1 MAKITLTFDVP
12 DDVAEQLKELEARL
26 KRLEADRIGVE
37 DAIPEDDIDVVT
49 KGIALSLKR
58 RSLQCLDVDATRI
71 LVDGKP
77 HAKVGR
83 YEATY
88 YTREGPV
95 EVTRSLFRECG
106 VRNGPTVDTVSL
118 RTGAIDG
125 WLPKAAKAAA
135 FLMQQ
140 GTSREAEATARELG
154 ILPYSRSS
162 FERVGHDVG
171 QLYSVVRYDVEDA
184 LIRSYALPREARS
197 ISVSLD
203 RVAVPFEEPRKRNA
217 GRPRHGEPKRPINR
231 VWHMVYVATVTIH
244 DGDGVALHTIR
255 YGRVPMRGSEDL
267 VAGMLGD
274 VKVLL
279 KRRPSLR
286 IVLLTDGA
294 SDVVDALDA
303 QFTAEALGTTP
314 VRMIDFWHVT
324 EKLGAAARVIHGG
337 GAADVIARWKLL
349 LLNTMSAPSQIKRE
363 LLASKKRDVVVGDE
377 RPVHAAITYLENQVD
392 RMNFVAA
399 RSVGLPIGS
408 GNVEATCKSLVGQR
422 LVRSGSRWKPSTAQ
436 HIIDLRALALSSRW
450 DDAMAIMLKS
460 QLHQVRR
467 VA

>member
-1 MAKITLTFDVP
+1 
-12 DDVAEQLKELEARL
+12 L
-26 KRLEADRIGVE
+26 KRLEADKIGVE

-58 RSLQCLDVDATRI
+58 RSLQCLDVEAARI

-125 WLPKAAKAAA
+125 WLPKTAKAAA

-171 QLYSVVRYDVEDA
+171 ERYSVVRYDVEDA

-203 RVAVPFEEPRKRNA
+203 RVAVPFEEPRKRSA
-217 GRPRHGEPKRPINR
+217 GRPRQGEPKRPINR

-255 YGRVPMRGSEDL
+255 YGRVPMCGSEDL

-314 VRMIDFWHVT
+314 VRNRLLARHREARGRRARDSRRRRRGRHRAMEAAPAQHD
-324 EKLGAAARVIHGG
+324 ERALADQEGAARVEE
-337 GAADVIARWKLL
+337 AR
-349 LLNTMSAPSQIKRE
+349 
-363 LLASKKRDVVVGDE
+363 
-377 RPVHAAITYLENQVD
+377 
-392 RMNFVAA
+392 
-399 RSVGLPIGS
+399 
-408 GNVEATCKSLVGQR
+408 
-422 LVRSGSRWKPSTAQ
+422 
-436 HIIDLRALALSSRW
+436 
-450 DDAMAIMLKS
+450 
-460 QLHQVRR
+460 RR
-467 VA
+467 RR